1 MVKKAK
7 IARRTG
13 RARTSPTAGPNGR
26 GGRPPLALRREQSVD
41 FLQGAA
47 IHQIVVRRV
56 LGRRI
61 EF

>member
-13 RARTSPTAGPNGR
+13 RARTSPTAGANGR
-26 GGRPPLALRREQSVD
+26 GGRALPTLHREQSVD
-41 FLQGAA
+41 FLQGTA

-56 LGRRI
+56 LGRRV